1 MGIHSTG
8 AYDSLALLMRPF
20 SHKWR
25 NLKNIANDCSPHME
39 KQWIL
44 TNFDDNFSST
54 LKSIMVA
61 MVTVYVTNY
70 YYHITKV
77 KDEKFLMMKNM
88 VGG

>member
-1 MGIHSTG
+1 MGIHSMKTYG
-8 AYDSLALLMRPF
+8 LLALLMRPF
-20 SHKWR
+20 SHRWR
-25 NLKNIANDCSPHME
+25 NLKNIANDCTPHME

-54 LKSIMVA
+54 FKSMTIPLL
-61 MVTVYVTNY
+61 TTYVTNY

-77 KDEKFLMMKNM
+77 KDEKFLMKKNM